1 MSGALAGLAGGLYA
15 YNTFQIMPDDVFGL
29 QWALMP
35 VLMTIAGGVGTFT
48 GPILGAFLLT
58 GIFQLTSIHL
68 PRIHP
73 LFSGTFIIILAL
85 WLPHGVMSIIHR
97 RQK

>member
-1 MSGALAGLAGGLYA
+1 
-15 YNTFQIMPDDVFGL
+15 
-29 QWALMP
+29 
-35 VLMTIAGGVGTFT
+35 VLMTIAGGVGTFA

-58 GIFQLTSIHL
+58 GIFQLTSINL

-85 WLPHGVMSIIHR
+85 WLPRGVMSIVRR